1 MNKDEINNLVRIS
14 SLRPRQVNP
23 EKIKSIISSLEINV
37 KVLKKMDLDE
47 DSATI
52 IFTGFYESI
61 RQLGEVK
68 WWMTGYEPQ
77 GIGSHG
83 LSLDI
88 LKELKIKEGVK
99 LNYLERFKT
108 IRHDAN
114 YRGFRVSVAQTK
126 EIIDFWDKCGKEI
139 LEILKDS
146 VKKQ

>member
-1 MNKDEINNLVRIS
+1 MNKDEINNLVRIG

-68 WWMTGYEPQ
+68 WWMEGYEPQ

-88 LKELKIKEGVK
+88 LKELKIKESVK

-114 YRGFRVSVAQTK
+114 YRGFRVSVAQAK
-126 EIIDFWDKCGKEI
+126 EIIDFWDKCGKKI
-139 LEILKDS
+139 LGILKDS
-146 VKKQ
+146 VKK